1 MTAMR
6 DAAVDPESSDFLPP
20 TNAGDEDP
28 HGPLVISPG
37 IHGEQGMHPVTPGA
51 VSSTAATQEAAET
64 AHMVSF
70 QAAIESLSIT
80 PATVSSNPEDTDQ
93 LTATATLL
101 DGTTTKVVTGD
112 TEWSSSNEAVATV
125 DAAGLVTSVAEGSAT
140 ITGTYRGESDTV
152 AVTVAGEG

>member
-1 MTAMR
+1 PGRRGPQGHQGRRGHDRRPGRGLIMTAMR

-51 VSSTAATQEAAET
+51 VSSSATTQEAAET

-80 PATVSSNPEDTDQ
+80 PATIS
-93 LTATATLL
+93 
-101 DGTTTKVVTGD
+101 
-112 TEWSSSNEAVATV
+112 
-125 DAAGLVTSVAEGSAT
+125 
-140 ITGTYRGESDTV
+140 
-152 AVTVAGEG
+152 